1 MDADFAEAEEHAAA
15 GLRTTE
21 AGLRPEV
28 GEHHHLVN
36 LAQHGLITGASQ
48 DSVGDNLALRVQ
60 SSFKQQRS

>member
-28 GEHHHLVN
+28 GEHHHLVD
-36 LAQHGLITGASQ
+36 LAQHGLIIGASQ
-48 DSVGDNLALRVQ
+48 DPVGDDLALRVQ
-60 SSFKQQRS
+60 SRFQQQRS